1 MDGTDLVRGPW
12 GGNCVGGALK
22 WPRACPLGA
31 GPLEGAGDLGGR
43 VGAGTWA
50 WLQGQSSN
58 GRSLWRAGFA
68 LGAAQGRGLHLAA
81 WPRGWL
87 HLSTL
92 SMFSRAPADR
102 GLLLL
107 PPLLP
112 LPQVGRGCSAPA
124 PQGGSALGAPWP
136 GLTRVPA
143 GGAGFRGRQLRPLGP
158 VSRGRGSGEEARRV
172 GRREGAGVGG
182 TRDPPA
188 GRPGRNGG
196 PGLSPPA
203 PGAAIPQVPAP
214 GPLEQ
219 PVARG
224 VSGGHGAQLGATVL
238 PWASPTRPP
247 PTWLHG

>member
-1 MDGTDLVRGPW
+1 MGR
-12 GGNCVGGALK
+12 ALK
-22 WPRACPLGA
+22 WPRACPSGA
-31 GPLEGAGDLGGR
+31 GTLEGAPDLGGR

-58 GRSLWRAGFA
+58 GRSLGWEGFT
-68 LGAAQGRGLHLAA
+68 LGAAQGRGPHIAA
-81 WPRGWL
+81 WPQGSL
-87 HLSTL
+87 PLSAL

-112 LPQVGRGCSAPA
+112 LPQVGRGVLGSGTAGRVCARRALARAHPCPRRWRWVSWKAAAIPRTSKSGTGELGGGEKGWA
-124 PQGGSALGAPWP
+124 EGGS
-136 GLTRVPA
+136 
-143 GGAGFRGRQLRPLGP
+143 
-158 VSRGRGSGEEARRV
+158 
-172 GRREGAGVGG
+172 GVRG
-182 TRDPPA
+182 TRGPPSERL
-188 GRPGRNGG
+188 GRDGG

-203 PGAAIPQVPAP
+203 PGAAVPQVPAP

-224 VSGGHGAQLGATVL
+224 VSGGRRAQLGATIL

-247 PTWLHG
+247 PTCLHG